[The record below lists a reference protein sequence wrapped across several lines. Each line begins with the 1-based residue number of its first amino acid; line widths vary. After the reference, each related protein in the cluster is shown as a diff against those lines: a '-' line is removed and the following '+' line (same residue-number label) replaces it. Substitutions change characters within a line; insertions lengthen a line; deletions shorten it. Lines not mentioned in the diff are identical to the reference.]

1 MESYEDFIRT
11 QLSRLDGK
19 GSEQKRESACHGSS
33 VIRFHGLPILPPLL
47 TAVRRAEMLT
57 YRTDA
62 LELVDRRNKSAL
74 GRRMLHLSE
83 LLDSVQLRKA
93 PTLREFMGG
102 QSLAGGTEGG
112 ASEEAEPEEA
122 ESLLSCPPHVSDEE
136 PCPQRGCEPPR
147 PLSSTA
153 RGSLASGGLRL
164 AAEMCGDVS
173 HQSASSGYATHD
185 NTEVS
190 AGHTEVTEGNAEV
203 TEGHTEVTESHA
215 EVTECHAEVTESHTE
230 VAAGDM
236 AGRLLD
242 VGAGE
247 GEGEREGGRKGGG
260 EDEGAGRTET
270 APESFFLHCT
280 GEAEPELAA
289 GPPRVSLQ
297 SLLKRSQEYRQR
309 QRLLRGARTHCR
321 SDKENQPGR
330 TPLRRARGDRRPC
343 PVGTARPA
351 RAAAARP
358 NGLEPGG
365 VALGSGERGT
375 SREEGGD
382 TGVSR
387 CELPAADGLQGRGG
401 PAEPPR
407 AESPPPAPE
416 APPPAPEAPPPDLE
430 ASPPAPEAP
439 PPGPP
444 GLQPHRFGTVPSPQ
458 FCTSPVHCKRTGRP
472 ARKLPVNTAVT
483 ASGGHRGRQSADAEG
498 RPAGGGAELAQLE
511 MNLSSLKALISDL
524 QATLTGTPE
533 EETRPADSA
542 SQNAERSERTQ
553 PRPVPSLAQRRRVPH
568 AFRNVPGAGLRQ
580 GPVLS
585 DASNQAPARGGSG
598 NRSYDVETPSALWP
612 PGGGRGPGSA
622 PGGKPLTPEA
632 GGLGQDSRAKRRLLM
647 NTGTRGE
654 PRPLSSTPKG
664 WISVLG
670 NQQLQLQQTH
680 AAQLQALVENQQLQL
695 QELLQR
701 LSLQGV
707 SVLVPSPGSGVKGV
721 VTCFP
726 LEPRPLEQRS
736 EPRPLLQ
743 PPCSSGTLPSVWRPL
758 VAAAV
763 RGYLTRRLLRTE
775 RLAQLRRTVK
785 DSQQFLWAL
794 QAQTPGRGDLGGRQ
808 DLLLQERVLLQ
819 LRSARYEIHDIFFC
833 FSPTERVQLI
843 SWDRQLLREREL
855 KGKESGR
862 TQSRGRASLSAATM
876 KALERKRSAGC
887 QKRAAERQR
896 GSVGGVCGTQ
906 GRRHPHSERRSTLSG
921 GNPKTLPNR
930 TRPA

>member
-47 TAVRRAEMLT
+47 TAERRAEMLT

-147 PLSSTA
+147 PLTSTA

-173 HQSASSGYATHD
+173 HQSASSGRTSRAAPH
-185 NTEVS
+185 S
-190 AGHTEVTEGNAEV
+190 AGPRGT
-203 TEGHTEVTESHA
+203 
-215 EVTECHAEVTESHTE
+215 
-230 VAAGDM
+230 
-236 AGRLLD
+236 
-242 VGAGE
+242 
-247 GEGEREGGRKGGG
+247 GGPPGKALSRRNRPPRQSRRGPAQRP
-260 EDEGAGRTET
+260 GAGR
-270 APESFFLHCT
+270 
-280 GEAEPELAA
+280 
-289 GPPRVSLQ
+289 
-297 SLLKRSQEYRQR
+297 
-309 QRLLRGARTHCR
+309 RGA
-321 SDKENQPGR
+321 GV
-330 TPLRRARGDRRPC
+330 RGKGD
-343 PVGTARPA
+343 V
-351 RAAAARP
+351 
-358 NGLEPGG
+358 PGG
-365 VALGSGERGT
+365 RRGHRRVPQTGCRLG
-375 SREEGGD
+375 
-382 TGVSR
+382 
-387 CELPAADGLQGRGG
+387 GLQGRGG
-401 PAEPPR
+401 PAEPPGP
-407 AESPPPAPE
+407 ESPPPAPE
-416 APPPAPEAPPPDLE
+416 APPPDTKPH
-430 ASPPAPEAP
+430 PAPEAP
-439 PPGPP
+439 PRPAR
-444 GLQPHRFGTVPSPQ
+444 LQPHRFGTVPSPQ

-568 AFRNVPGAGLRQ
+568 AFRNVPGRVSGWARSCPTPAIRPPPAAARE
-580 GPVLS
+580 PVLRRG
-585 DASNQAPARGGSG
+585 DAVRALAAGGQGSGLGPRGEAAHPRGGG
-598 NRSYDVETPSALWP
+598 H
-612 PGGGRGPGSA
+612 
-622 PGGKPLTPEA
+622 
-632 GGLGQDSRAKRRLLM
+632 GQDSRAKRRLLM

-707 SVLVPSPGSGVKGV
+707 SVLVPSPA
-721 VTCFP
+721 
-726 LEPRPLEQRS
+726 
-736 EPRPLLQ
+736 Q
-743 PPCSSGTLPSVWRPL
+743 PPCSSGTLPSAWRPL

-921 GNPKTLPNR
+921 GNP
-930 TRPA
+930 